1 MGYLSGL
8 NNLHMITSKAKL
20 DPLRNLENG
29 DDIFRSIETRCRNNK
44 EEADL
49 SDAVTSI
56 FLELLGTGKIK

>member
-29 DDIFRSIETRCRNNK
+29 NDIFRSIETRCGNNR
-44 EEADL
+44 EGDL

-56 FLELLGTGKIK
+56 FLELLGTGKIR